1 MNGCNVFVL
10 LFFPFI
16 SLFSLLFPSLFPSLL
31 LCPLT
36 LKRREDTREN
46 LYRALFFGRPATQF
60 LGELRTKNR
69 STQETGP
76 LRRPLAR
83 GFLFPYSRK
92 GLRKLFPSAG
102 LPPLPIQWLPPLRT
116 NDGNYY
122 LPELFC
128 YLQAQT
134 RVRGEW
140 ALFRND
146 SLYKANCRLGRA
158 GVEERQIRY
167 RMRLKRVC

>member
-1 MNGCNVFVL
+1 M
-10 LFFPFI
+10 
-16 SLFSLLFPSLFPSLL
+16 
-31 LCPLT
+31 
-36 LKRREDTREN
+36 
-46 LYRALFFGRPATQF
+46 QF
-60 LGELRTKNR
+60 LGKLRTKNR
-69 STQETGP
+69 SAKETGH

-102 LPPLPIQWLPPLRT
+102 PPPLPIQWLPPLRT

-128 YLQAQT
+128 YLQTQA

-140 ALFRND
+140 ALFRDD
-146 SLYKANCRLGRA
+146 SLYKANFRLGWA
-158 GVEERQIRY
+158 CVEERQIRHRVY
-167 RMRLKRVC
+167 LKRVC